1 MRSLSLALLAIS
13 ALVPVSFQPAPA
25 QQPQNHIQDH
35 LANNTVLIIRH
46 SEKPETGNGL
56 TAQGEE
62 RARLYVKYFQPFQ
75 DQQSPIE
82 VDSLYAGADS
92 KNSIRPRLTLEP
104 LSKATNLPINSSISS
119 KDSAA
124 LVAELRSH
132 PHGHGPLIAW
142 RHGEMPALLSAFGA
156 SPDKLLPNGKW
167 PDDVFDWVVV
177 LTMGP
182 DGQLVSQKLIHEQL
196 TVKHAL

>member
-1 MRSLSLALLAIS
+1 MRSPFLALLAIS
-13 ALVPVSFQPAPA
+13 TLVPVCSQAAQA
-25 QQPQNHIQDH
+25 QQPRNN

-62 RARLYVKYFQPFQ
+62 RARLYAKYFQPFQ
-75 DQQSPIE
+75 DQAPPIE

-92 KNSIRPRLTLEP
+92 KSSVRPRLTLEP
-104 LSKATNLPINSSISS
+104 LSKASNLPINSSISS
-119 KDSAA
+119 KDSEA
-124 LVAELRSH
+124 LVAELKSH
-132 PHGHGPLIAW
+132 PHGHHPLVAW
-142 RHGEMPALLSAFGA
+142 RHSELPALIAAFGA
-156 SPDKLLPNGKW
+156 SPDKLLPNGQW

-182 DGQLVSQKLIHEQL
+182 DGQLVSQRLIHQRL
-196 TVKHAL
+196 TVKVAP

>member
-1 MRSLSLALLAIS
+1 MRSLLLALFAIS
-13 ALVPVSFQPAPA
+13 VFGPFSIRSSSA
-25 QQPQNHIQDH
+25 QQPQDH

-75 DQQSPIE
+75 DQQPPIE
-82 VDSLYAGADS
+82 VSSLYAGADS
-92 KNSIRPRLTLEP
+92 KNSIRPRRTLEP
-104 LSKATNLPINSSISS
+104 LSKAINLPINSSISS

-132 PHGHGPLIAW
+132 PHGLCPLIAW
-142 RHGEMPALLSAFGA
+142 RHGDMPALLAAFGA
-156 SPDKLLPNGKW
+156 SPDKLLPNGQW
-167 PDDVFDWVVV
+167 PDDIFDWVVI
-177 LTMGP
+177 LTIGP
-182 DGQLVSQKLIHEQL
+182 DGQLVSQRRIHQQLI
-196 TVKHAL
+196 VKVAQ

>member
-1 MRSLSLALLAIS
+1 MLSLSLALFAIS
-13 ALVPVSFQPAPA
+13 ALGSVSFQTASA
-25 QQPQNHIQDH
+25 QQPQNH

-75 DQQSPIE
+75 DQQPPIE

-92 KNSIRPRLTLEP
+92 KSSIRPRLTLEP

-132 PHGHGPLIAW
+132 PHGHCPLISW
-142 RHGEMPALLSAFGA
+142 RHGDMPALLTAFGA
-156 SPDKLLPNGKW
+156 SPDKLLPNGRW
-167 PDDVFDWVVV
+167 PDDVYDWVVV

-196 TVKHAL
+196 TVNPPAR